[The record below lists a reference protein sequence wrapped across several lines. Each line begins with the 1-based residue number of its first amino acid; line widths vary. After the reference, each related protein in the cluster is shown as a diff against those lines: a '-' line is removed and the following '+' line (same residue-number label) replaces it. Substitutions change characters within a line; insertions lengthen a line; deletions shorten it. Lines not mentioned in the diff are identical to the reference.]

1 MRDWGQ
7 VVSGLES
14 CHGNMDAL
22 GESLKP
28 LTDESIIVRFR
39 TFQNDSFQTSTM
51 SGSNGHSVLGRP
63 LTHHALQINDPKSRA
78 SRGTVCIISD
88 DSDFVETLKYARKER
103 WRTVLVPW
111 L

>member
-1 MRDWGQ
+1 M
-7 VVSGLES
+7 SGLES

-22 GESLKP
+22 GESLKRV
-28 LTDESIIVRFR
+28 TDESIIVRFR
-39 TFQNDSFQTSTM
+39 TSTM